1 MAVPHISV
9 RPLSRPE
16 RVESF
21 WHEPLLG
28 LGIGISGG
36 MLQSVLLSTGLMH
49 GILYG
54 ALFGVVFGLF
64 FSRRATSPGAGLLWG
79 VAAALLLWIV
89 APAGILSMLHPSHSM
104 GMLSGARVNFPQLV
118 VFLICLGMPVG
129 VTLGTWQ
136 EFLLRRPQAKFSWG
150 RAIVAGGLTGTLA
163 GFVFGQWAS
172 SGNYFPLMAGYGE
185 LDSRATTVVL
195 HFAIA
200 LLIGATFGVL
210 FQKDVLG
217 YGSSMAGAWLTVYSG
232 GLLGL

>member
-1 MAVPHISV
+1 
-9 RPLSRPE
+9 
-16 RVESF
+16 
-21 WHEPLLG
+21 
-28 LGIGISGG
+28 
-36 MLQSVLLSTGLMH
+36 
-49 GILYG
+49 
-54 ALFGVVFGLF
+54 
-64 FSRRATSPGAGLLWG
+64 
-79 VAAALLLWIV
+79 
-89 APAGILSMLHPSHSM
+89 M
-104 GMLSGARVNFPQLV
+104 GMLSDARANFPLLV
-118 VFLICLGMPVG
+118 AFLICLGMPVG
-129 VTLGTWQ
+129 AALGIWG
-136 EFLLRRPQAKFSWG
+136 EFHSRTHLPKFSWG
-150 RAIVAGGLTGTLA
+150 RAIVAGGLAGTLA